1 VLVASGSE
9 GWKGYGITVQ
19 ADGESISDPRA
30 LESAVRGKLLS
41 APMTSVQVRA
51 DRGLTFG
58 NVEPVLRAC
67 GQGGAKSVRLATER
81 IP

>member
-1 VLVASGSE
+1 
-9 GWKGYGITVQ
+9 VQ
-19 ADGESISDPRA
+19 VDGEPVADAKS
-30 LESAVRGKLLS
+30 LEAAVRGKILT
-41 APMTSVQVRA
+41 APLTSVQVRA
-51 DRGLTFG
+51 DRALTFG